1 MVRLSKNQNQRTLL
15 LSVSSLYLSSVLLS
29 SPAPKPA
36 CGARWAHV
44 YFTRQYSDIDLQLQ
58 NTRSAATYSS
68 GSYAYKLSQLI
79 SQIVSRGGTEESSQD
94 TTKYASILHK
104 ESPASEVLTTKYWN
118 QSCHVTQTSFNV

>member
-1 MVRLSKNQNQRTLL
+1 MRAETTN
-15 LSVSSLYLSSVLLS
+15 
-29 SPAPKPA
+29 

-68 GSYAYKLSQLI
+68 CSYAYKLSRLI

-118 QSCHVTQTSFNV
+118 QSHHVTKCP